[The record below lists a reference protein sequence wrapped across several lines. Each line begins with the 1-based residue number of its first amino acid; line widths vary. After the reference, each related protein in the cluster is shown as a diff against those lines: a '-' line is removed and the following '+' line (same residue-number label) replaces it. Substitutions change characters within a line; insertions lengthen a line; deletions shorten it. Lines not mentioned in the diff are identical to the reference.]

1 MSLRAPFVDAATS
14 IDPRVPYIFL
24 SYYSYGQAIATAL
37 DLTLRQKF
45 PGVTLDDYM
54 RYLWRTRGK
63 PERPYTNDDL
73 RLALGAVTKDQAF
86 ADAFFAETIAGSRLP
101 DFVPL
106 LAQAGLALRPAN
118 PGKGWIGG
126 IGVAESDGGA
136 VLAGYPAPG
145 TPLYVAGIDK
155 GDRLVAMDGAPV
167 TSATDA
173 TTRLAALAPGASA
186 RLRFMQRG
194 VEREAILTAAADPS
208 VVVMPVEKP
217 TAAQRTFRRAWL
229 GVR

>member
-1 MSLRAPFVDAATS
+1 MSLRAPFVDAATA
-14 IDPRVPYIFL
+14 IDPRAPYVFL

-54 RYLWRTRGK
+54 RYLWRERVRS
-63 PERPYTNDDL
+63 ERPYTNDDL

-86 ADAFFAETIAGSRLP
+86 ADSFFTETIANSRLP
-101 DFVPL
+101 DFGPL
-106 LAQAGLALRPAN
+106 LAQAGLEMRPAN

-126 IGVAESDGGA
+126 IGVSDDDGAA

-145 TPLYVAGIDK
+145 TPLYRAGIDK
-155 GDRLVAMDGAPV
+155 GDRLLAIDGAAV
-167 TSATDA
+167 TSVTDA
-173 TTRLAALAPGASA
+173 STRLAALTPGSSA
-186 RLRFMQRG
+186 RLRFEQRG
-194 VEREAILTAAADPS
+194 VEREGTLTAVADPAVQ
-208 VVVMPVEKP
+208 VVPVDRP
-217 TAAQRTFRRAWL
+217 TAAQRKFRRAWL